1 MNSTAEFLFTPEEA
15 AEAALDFLTRLQ
27 APDGAT
33 VWGKVGSVWH
43 CLARRGDTACLP
55 KPDKL
60 ATTTDLPAHI
70 RLHRL
75 GSESS
80 PLGWMLW
87 HGSKLADELTS
98 RLAYLLTGHLVGV
111 GLSDALSLAH
121 LTHHTLLEISRLA
134 SEADT
139 LETVLP
145 QLHQAVRFL
154 MPADNFYLALYD
166 ENAGVLRFPYFVD
179 QCDASPPQPQQQF
192 PARGPDASLTAWLIR
207 ENQFLM
213 LDGDALLAL
222 CHREG
227 IPVHGSA
234 CDWWMGMPLCNGS
247 GKVIGAM
254 VMQGYAG
261 QPQPDDRAEA
271 AFLFVGHHI
280 SAALD
285 RLLFRADLEQQVW
298 RRTNE
303 LETANARLRAE
314 VAERQRTE
322 QLQTMLFRIAELT
335 NTSLSMDAF
344 FAGLHRL
351 LAELIDA
358 GNCQVALYDQERD
371 ELSFPYCADLFQA
384 ELAPRAPGGGPVEQ
398 VLHSGRPLLLT
409 DPRSWPHVDADAL
422 EALPCSWLGVPLYS
436 GHQLRGVL
444 SVQSF
449 RPETRYSWR
458 EQEILEFVANHIGS
472 ALARVQALDD
482 LQRAYT
488 DLEQRVRERTSQLDA
503 VNAQL
508 QHDSLHDP
516 LTKLPNRNYFGRVL
530 KRNWDAFQLD
540 PVQRFAVLFIDLDR
554 FKLVNDSLGHLAG
567 DLLLIEAAQRVQGTL
582 RFADFLARLGGDEF
596 AVLLSCVDTMDECED
611 LARQLVAAF
620 ERPIVLSG
628 REVFTTVSVG
638 VVLADKSHYS
648 RAEDMLRDADH
659 AMYRSKQRGRH
670 GYTLFNQELRRDQA
684 DQLALEAE
692 LRHAL
697 TNDYELVPYYQAIV
711 DSQTGRLAGFETLV
725 RWHHPQR
732 GMISPSVF
740 MPMAEESGLIL
751 KLDRYMIERACA
763 QLAAWYA
770 EGQLSNEVCLHI
782 NLSST
787 HFHDR
792 SLLDWLL
799 PMLGQYGLPA
809 GTLHLEVTESAL
821 IDVPE
826 LAISVMKQLKEQGVC
841 LALDDFGTGYSAL
854 SYLHRYQF
862 DVLKIDQAFV
872 REVHC
877 QEESV
882 AIVRAIL
889 ALAAALGLEVVAEGV
904 ETEVQVR
911 ALRELGCT
919 RLQGYYFARPAPAEM
934 LDWDRLHGRDRS
946 NHAMLSA

>member
-1 MNSTAEFLFTPEEA
+1 MNSTADFLFTPEEA
-15 AEAALDFLTRLQ
+15 AEAALDFLARLQ

-33 VWGKVGSVWH
+33 VWGKIGTVWH

-60 ATTTDLPAHI
+60 HAAASLPDHV

-75 GSESS
+75 GSESA
-80 PLGWMLW
+80 PLGWLLW
-87 HGSKLADELTS
+87 HGQKVADELTS
-98 RLAYLLTGHLVGV
+98 RLAYLLSGHLLGA
-111 GLSDALSLAH
+111 GLNEALSTAR
-121 LTHHTLLEISRLA
+121 LTHHILLEISRLA
-134 SEADT
+134 SEADD
-139 LETVLP
+139 LATVLP

-154 MPADNFYLALYD
+154 MPADNFYIALHD

-179 QCDASPPQPQQQF
+179 QSDALKPQPEQTF

-207 ENQFLM
+207 ENQCLM
-213 LDGDALLAL
+213 LGGDDLVSL
-222 CHREG
+222 CRREG
-227 IPVHGSA
+227 IPQHGAA
-234 CDWWMGMPLCNGS
+234 CDWWMGMPLSNGS
-247 GKVIGAM
+247 GRVMGAM
-254 VMQGYAG
+254 VIQGYHG
-261 QPQPDDRAEA
+261 QPRPEPHAEA

-285 RLLFRADLEQQVW
+285 RLLFRADLEKQVW
-298 RRTNE
+298 RRTTE

-322 QLQTMLFRIAELT
+322 QLQTMLFRMAELS
-335 NTSLSMDAF
+335 NTSLSMEAF

-358 GNCQVALYDQERD
+358 GNCQVALYDLERD
-371 ELSFPYCADLFQA
+371 ELSFPYCADLYQS
-384 ELAPRAPGGGPVEQ
+384 ELAPRAPGRGPVEQ
-398 VLHSGRPLLLT
+398 VLHSGRPLLL
-409 DPRSWPHVDADAL
+409 ADARWQL
-422 EALPCSWLGVPLYS
+422 DGDEALESPPCCWLGVPLYS
-436 GHQLRGVL
+436 GSVLRGVL
-444 SVQSF
+444 SVQSYTA
-449 RPETRYSWR
+449 ETRYSWR

-482 LQRAYT
+482 LQRAYA
-488 DLEQRVRERTSQLDA
+488 DLEQRVRERTTQLDA

-530 KRNWDAFQLD
+530 KRSWDAFQLD
-540 PVQRFAVLFIDLDR
+540 PEQRFAVLFIDLDR

-567 DLLLIEAAQRVQGTL
+567 DLLLIEAAQRIQGTL
-582 RFADFLARLGGDEF
+582 QFADFLARLGGDEF
-596 AVLLSCVDTMDECED
+596 AVLLSCVDTMDQCEEI
-611 LARQLVAAF
+611 ARQLVASF

-628 REVFTTVSVG
+628 REVFTTVSLG

-751 KLDRYMIERACA
+751 KLDRYMIERSCA

-770 EGQLSNEVCLHI
+770 EGRLDGEVCLHI

-792 SLLDWLL
+792 TLLDWLL
-799 PMLGQYGLPA
+799 PLLRQYGLPA

-821 IDVPE
+821 IDVPD
-826 LAISVMKQLKEQGVC
+826 LAIRVMQELKEQGIC

-862 DVLKIDQAFV
+862 DVLKIDQSFV

-877 QEESV
+877 QDESA

-904 ETEVQVR
+904 ETPAQVQ

-919 RLQGYYFARPAPAEM
+919 RLQGYYFARPAPAAQ
-934 LDWDRLHGRDRS
+934 LDWDRLGGIEP
-946 NHAMLSA
+946 ATAALSA